1 MIVLLTGATGF
12 IGSHL
17 VVALRKAG
25 HEVIA
30 AGRNDVPGTK
40 TIRADFTLDT
50 DAAAWTA
57 RLKNVD
63 AVINAVGILRE
74 SGTQS
79 FENTHSRTPTALFDA
94 CVQSGVKRVIQI
106 SALGADTGTTSYFR
120 SKHTADA
127 HLASLNLN
135 WTIIQP
141 SIVYG
146 PGGTSARLFTMLA
159 SLPVIGLPGDG
170 KQAVQPIHIDDLCTS
185 IVRALTLAET
195 FRRTVPLV
203 GPEPLAYREFL
214 ARLRMQMDLGKAHF
228 MPIPR
233 ALMQFGASIAQH
245 MPGSLLDRE
254 TLTMLE
260 AGNTADPE
268 LTTKLLGQPPRSV
281 DQFIERDTR
290 NEARH
295 SAQLQWLLPILR
307 LSIAAVWLW
316 TAAVSFGL
324 YPTQASYELL
334 RRVGAPEEL
343 FALLL
348 YGAAT
353 LDLLLGLG
361 TLLLRKRR
369 WLWIAQIVLIL
380 GYTVLITWRLP
391 EFWLH
396 PYGPILKNLP
406 MLAGIYVLFVLER
419 DRDGK

>member
-1 MIVLLTGATGF
+1 MNVLLTGATGF

-17 VVALRKAG
+17 LVALRAAG

-30 AGRNDVPGTK
+30 AGRSAVPGTK
-40 TIRADFTLDT
+40 TIHVDFSHDI
-50 DAAAWTA
+50 DASVWAP

-74 SGTQS
+74 SIHQT
-79 FENTHSRTPTALFDA
+79 FENTHSRTPIALFEA

-106 SALGADTGTTSYFR
+106 SALGADTGTTGYFR
-120 SKHTADA
+120 SKHAADT
-127 HLASLNLN
+127 HLRSLDLD
-135 WTIIQP
+135 WTIVQP
-141 SIVYG
+141 SLVYG
-146 PGGTSARLFTMLA
+146 PGGTSAQLFTMLA

-170 KQAVQPIHIDDLCTS
+170 KQAVQPIHIADLCTA
-185 IVRALTLAET
+185 IVRALTMPET

-203 GPEPLAYREFL
+203 GSEPLAYRDFL
-214 ARLRMQMDLGKAHF
+214 VRLRMGMGLGKPRF

-233 ALMQFGASIAQH
+233 ALMQFGASIVQH

-254 TLTMLE
+254 TLMMLE
-260 AGNTADPE
+260 AGNTADPAP
-268 LTTKLLGQPPRSV
+268 TTKLLGHPPRSV

-295 SAQLQWLLPILR
+295 SAQLQWLLPLLR

-334 RRVGAPEEL
+334 RRVGAPEQL
-343 FALLL
+343 FPLLL
-348 YGAAT
+348 HGAAT
-353 LDLLLGLG
+353 LDFLLGLG
-361 TLLLRKRR
+361 TLFLRKRR
-369 WLWIAQIVLIL
+369 WLWVTQIALIL

-406 MLAGIYVLFVLER
+406 MLAGIYVLYVLEGNER
-419 DRDGK
+419 RR